1 MPKDVKKDI
10 KDKKEKCDKCGGKK
24 TKATATAKK
33 TVQKGGGCG
42 CAATPSY

>member
-24 TKATATAKK
+24 TTVKK